1 VSNDENEILGLFV
14 QEANEHLETL
24 ETDLVALEASPQNA
38 ELLNRLFRA
47 IHSVKGTA
55 GFFGLTPITDLAHV
69 MESVMALLRDGCM
82 AANRDLINLFLS
94 GTDKLKAMVAAPD
107 QAASTDTAVER
118 TALNALLHS
127 EPPAKPA
134 TPGKPILPLY
144 LSAFSMDPELVRNG
158 LNHGH
163 NIYVVQL
170 KLHADIEAKGQTLL
184 DYFRD
189 IDALGTLIDVVTEA
203 GGLGGLA
210 EKLPADL
217 VCSLLFS
224 TAMEPDLLLCAF
236 NLPENQLN
244 SVPSE
249 MLREWL
255 KTQPTLVPSKSA
267 PIPVAKSAPDSGL
280 TAPISAPMTPTEPSP
295 LPATV
300 VSPNLAA
307 AHPPAPTSTST
318 TTAPAASAAPTTGT
332 KAKTD
337 DTVRI
342 SVSLLDGLMNLAG
355 EMVLGRNQLLRIA
368 APSRENPSVA
378 NASSM
383 EGLTSVV
390 QGISGVTTDLQRT
403 IMRARLQPVGGL
415 FGKFNRIIRD
425 LGQKLGKDIHLETI
439 GDDVELD
446 RALIEGLSDPLTH
459 LIRNSADHGIELP
472 AVRVAA
478 GKSAAGHVRISAAHL
493 AGRVQIE
500 VRDDG
505 NGLNPDKLKAKAIEK
520 GLITAEQ
527 AAKMTESES
536 WQLIFAPGFST
547 AAVVSDVSG
556 RGVGMDVV
564 KTNIEKL
571 GGRVEIQSVLG
582 QGTSIIIRLPLTLAI
597 IPALIVGCDTRH
609 YAVPQ
614 LNLVEIVRPGPDR
627 PLETFGASRIIRLR
641 EELLP
646 VLNLSA
652 LLGLPDRYTAEKPGY
667 VLVLKLDNRRFGLQ
681 VETIAD
687 TEEIV
692 VKPLGR
698 HLQGTSLYSGAT
710 LLGQGEIALILDL
723 AGIASGRL
731 PSDTAVRQL
740 TTTGN
745 VVETERILVFK
756 DGTPEVFA
764 LHIANIG
771 RIEKIATS
779 RIERLGG
786 HEYLRQK
793 DGPTLRLLR
802 IQDHLPVTPAAQL
815 PAEVHIIVPR
825 LVHHSVALIAETIL
839 DASDLELGK
848 LDAAVVRAPGI
859 LGTATVNERITI
871 LLDLYGIMQA
881 AGLNVESRAERKLD
895 NLRVLVAEDT
905 AFFREAVKRGLHDIV
920 KSVDI
925 ANDGEAAW
933 QLLQK
938 GSYDL
943 VITDIEMPRLNG
955 LELAERIRGD
965 SRFKGLPIIALSQRQ
980 ELDIKEKARL
990 VGINRYE
997 TKFDRERIRKAII
1010 DVIMPQSA

>member
-1 VSNDENEILGLFV
+1 MGGL
-14 QEANEHLETL
+14 
-24 ETDLVALEASPQNA
+24 D
-38 ELLNRLFRA
+38 
-47 IHSVKGTA
+47 G
-55 GFFGLTPITDLAHV
+55 GL
-69 MESVMALLRDGCM
+69 DG
-82 AANRDLINLFLS
+82 
-94 GTDKLKAMVAAPD
+94 G
-107 QAASTDTAVER
+107 
-118 TALNALLHS
+118 
-127 EPPAKPA
+127 
-134 TPGKPILPLY
+134 
-144 LSAFSMDPELVRNG
+144 
-158 LNHGH
+158 
-163 NIYVVQL
+163 
-170 KLHADIEAKGQTLL
+170 
-184 DYFRD
+184 
-189 IDALGTLIDVVTEA
+189 
-203 GGLGGLA
+203 GGLG
-210 EKLPADL
+210 EEIVAD
-217 VCSLLFS
+217 VICSLLFT

-236 NLPENQLN
+236 NLPENQLTA
-244 SVPSE
+244 VPSD
-249 MLREWL
+249 LLKEWL
-255 KTQPTLVPSKSA
+255 NTQPTLAPSKHA
-267 PIPVAKSAPDSGL
+267 PVPVAKTAPAQSAPPVHA
-280 TAPISAPMTPTEPSP
+280 APQPSVPAPSA

-300 VSPNLAA
+300 APHAVATTPPHA
-307 AHPPAPTSTST
+307 PAPTSTSIT
-318 TTAPAASAAPTTGT
+318 PTPLSPAVPAGPAHGA
-332 KAKTD
+332 KAKTE

-368 APSRENPSVA
+368 APSRENASA
-378 NASSM
+378 TSASSM
-383 EGLTSVV
+383 DGLASVV

-425 LGQKLGKDIHLETI
+425 LGQKLGKEIKLETV
-439 GDDVELD
+439 GDDVGLD

-472 AVRVAA
+472 AARVAA
-478 GKSAAGHVRISAAHL
+478 GKTAAGHVRISAAHL

-505 NGLNPDKLKAKAIEK
+505 NGLNPEKLKAKAIEK
-520 GLITAEQ
+520 GVITTEQ
-527 AAKMTESES
+527 AAKMSESEA

-571 GGRVEIQSVLG
+571 GGRVEIHSVLG
-582 QGTSIIIRLPLTLAI
+582 QGTAIIIRLPLTLAI

-609 YAVPQ
+609 FAVPQ

-627 PLETFGASRIIRLR
+627 PLEAFGASHIIRLR

-652 LLGLPDRYTAEKPGY
+652 LLGLPDRYTADKPGY

-740 TTTGN
+740 TQATAA
-745 VVETERILVFK
+745 VESERILVFK
-756 DGTPEVFA
+756 DGTPEIFA

-786 HEYLRQK
+786 HDYLRQK

-802 IQDHLPVTPAAQL
+802 IQDHLPVTPGAPL

-825 LVHHSVALIAETIL
+825 LVHHPVALITEHIM
-839 DASDLELGK
+839 
-848 LDAAVVRAPGI
+848 DAADLVVGSLDTVSLKAPGV
-859 LGTATVNERITI
+859 LGTATINDRLTI
-871 LLDLYGIMQA
+871 LLDLYGIMRA
-881 AGLNVESRAERKLD
+881 AGIDHGTKPQDGLAG
-895 NLRVLVAEDT
+895 LRVLVAEDT
-905 AFFREAVKRGLHDIV
+905 AFFREAIKRGLHDLFKTLDFV
-920 KSVDI
+920 
-925 ANDGEAAW
+925 NDGEEAW
-933 QLLQK
+933 QRLQK
-938 GSYDL
+938 GSYDVL
-943 VITDIEMPRLNG
+943 ITDLEMPHLDG
-955 LELAERIRGD
+955 FELTTRIRAD
-965 SRFKGLPIIALSQRQ
+965 
-980 ELDIKEKARL
+980 ARL
-990 VGINRYE
+990 KNLPVISVSARDTDDFHERARVAGINRYE
-997 TKFDRERIRKAII
+997 TKLDRERLCLAIT
-1010 DVIMPQSA
+1010 DVLHPH